1 MTARGYRLVRYA
13 DDWLILCKSEKSAQR
28 ALKGAKEILEG
39 QLGLTLHPDKT
50 KIFDTRQGFDFLGYH
65 FKVVH
70 FRRKQK
76 EYDIFTCYLKPSEKA
91 NFFL

>member
-1 MTARGYRLVRYA
+1 MLANVYLHPFDEEMTARGYRLVRYA

-50 KIFDTRQGFDFLGYH
+50 KIVDARQGFDFLGY
-65 FKVVH
+65 
-70 FRRKQK
+70 
-76 EYDIFTCYLKPSEKA
+76 
-91 NFFL
+91 N